1 MVVIGIL
8 GLLVGILA
16 VAVIPRLVQAKREL
30 EIKQLGDIRTAF
42 QNLSI
47 GQGVSARLQ
56 RVPLKDT
63 QGRAFYNQGFKTKLF
78 EADLLGKLIS
88 LNSPGDARADT
99 AVIDDPNIELE
110 DINVSYTAPK
120 SQELMTVMNARGN
133 NRTVLL
139 TFNAR
144 NWHNYQEYGTIVQWS
159 DAETAQYLLR
169 EEAEAGFQIDRE
181 SWDNNPKDIIGN
193 KKPFDKT
200 FE

>member
-30 EIKQLGDIRTAF
+30 EVKQMGDIRTAF

-47 GQGVSARLQ
+47 GQGISSRLQ
-56 RVPLKDT
+56 RAPMRDT
-63 QGRAFYNQGFKTKLF
+63 QGRTFYNQGFKTKLF

-88 LNSPGDARADT
+88 LNSPGDVRAET
-99 AVIDDPNIELE
+99 SVIDDPNVNLE
-110 DINVSYTAPK
+110 ENNVSYTAPK
-120 SQELMTVMNARGN
+120 SQDLMLNMNARGE
-133 NRTVLL
+133 NRTVLI

-144 NWHNYQEYGTIVQWS
+144 NWNNYQEYGTIIQWS
-159 DAETAQYLLR
+159 DAETAQYMLR
-169 EEAEAGFQIDRE
+169 EEAEASFQIDRE
-181 SWDNNPKDIIGN
+181 SWDNNPKDIIGS